1 MKRQFTLVELLVVIG
16 IIAILAAILLPALD
30 SARKSAEQASCANN
44 LKQIGAADAM
54 YSSENKNYICPDDK
68 DENSGGG
75 STKYLY
81 SWVGLMHDYIND
93 EKVYLCPAD
102 ESEKTKTIWLS
113 HASSSEREFVISY
126 LANRGVH
133 REITDSDKTK
143 LAIKKYICEKPS
155 LTASFGPRKH
165 PNTSSDLGFLVNETW
180 SDNQN
185 AWLGTNA
192 YSIIDIERHGKK
204 KMQNFVFVDGHVEGL
219 TMEMFFTEGV
229 TTPVSKGYWTV
240 WPQ

>member
-30 SARKSAEQASCANN
+30 SARKSAEQAACANN
-44 LKQIGAADAM
+44 LKQLAAADTM
-54 YSSENKNYICPDDK
+54 YSGENKNYICPDDK

-75 STKYLY
+75 STKYLC
-81 SWVGLMHDYIND
+81 SWVGLLHDYIND
-93 EKVYLCPAD
+93 ENVYLCAAD
-102 ESEKTKTIWLS
+102 ASDKIKKITIGTS
-113 HASSSEREFVISY
+113 DRELVISY

-133 REITDSDKTK
+133 KEITDSDKTK

-165 PNTSSDLGFLVNETW
+165 PSTSSDLGFLVNETW

-192 YSIIDIERHGKK
+192 YSIIDIERHGKNK
-204 KMQNFVFVDGHVEGL
+204 NQNFVFVDGHVEGL
-219 TMEMFFTEGV
+219 TMERFFTEGV
-229 TTPVSKGYWTV
+229 TTPDSKGYWTV